1 MSGQRRFVLRE
12 EDERYG
18 GRSKELYQADSLEE
32 IAKFIAEKGGGGR
45 FATDGG
51 VDDGDS

>member
-18 GRSKELYQADSLEE
+18 GRSREIYQADSLDELRE
-32 IAKFIAEKGGGGR
+32 FLDEAAGR
-45 FATDGG
+45 VATDGG
-51 VDDGDS
+51 ERDGGP